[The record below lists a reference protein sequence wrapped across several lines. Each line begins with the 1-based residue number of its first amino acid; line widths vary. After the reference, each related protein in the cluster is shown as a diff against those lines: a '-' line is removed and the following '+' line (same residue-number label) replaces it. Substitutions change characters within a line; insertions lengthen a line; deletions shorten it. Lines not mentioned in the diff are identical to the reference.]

1 MLNIINHACLCA
13 KSLPSC
19 PTLCDPMDCS
29 LPGSSVHRDS
39 PGKNTGVSGHAL
51 LQGIFLTQGSN
62 PGLTH
67 CRWILYHLTQQR
79 SPRILELVAYPF
91 SRGSSQPRNQTEAS
105 CIAGRFFTSWS
116 YQGSPTQRLNFV
128 QVNKEIQSETRNSVY
143 QNELDECETI
153 WMKLF
158 SHLADDKTEVQ
169 IPITFKGIIIIMD
182 MG

>member
-1 MLNIINHACLCA
+1 
-13 KSLPSC
+13 
-19 PTLCDPMDCS
+19 MDCS
-29 LPGSSVHRDS
+29 PLGSSAH
-39 PGKNTGVSGHAL
+39 GI
-51 LQGIFLTQGSN
+51 LQSRVLEWVAMPSSRGPSR
-62 PGLTH
+62 PRGLT
-67 CRWILYHLTQQR
+67 CVSYVVCTGRQVLYHLTQQR